1 MKRYASHRTIE
12 EGDETRM
19 KRSISSAMGLA
30 GFVALCALACAPPL
44 RAQQQEQ
51 KPQQGTTAPAPTTK
65 PTDTANPFPVD
76 NNAVPVIGKS
86 PESMPPP
93 PSDNSTKAGADM
105 PFDDT
110 DPAKSPDEGAPS
122 QDGGFSS
129 SVQAA
134 EPVVS
139 DPDKEKK
146 KRGRGDDDEIKLMP
160 VAGPKE
166 DENIGAYY
174 LERKNWKAALS
185 RFTSAMVLD
194 PENPDV
200 YWGLAEAE
208 RNMGQFA
215 EARANYQKVVDFDPD
230 SKHGKE
236 AKKLLKTPEIA
247 NAKASAASAES
258 APQQ

>member
-1 MKRYASHRTIE
+1 M
-12 EGDETRM
+12 M
-19 KRSISSAMGLA
+19 RSISSTAWLA
-30 GFVALCALACAPPL
+30 GLWAACALACAPAL
-44 RAQQQEQ
+44 HAQQT
-51 KPQQGTTAPAPTTK
+51 PQQQGSSTPAQSAK
-65 PTDTANPFPVD
+65 PTDANPFPED
-76 NNAVPVIGKS
+76 NNAVPVIGTS
-86 PESMPPP
+86 AAAEAAAAPDPA
-93 PSDNSTKAGADM
+93 NTAAGADM

-110 DPAKSPDEGAPS
+110 DPARSHDESAPS

-134 EPVVS
+134 EPVIS

-146 KRGRGDDDEIKLMP
+146 KRGRGDRDEEPAK
-160 VAGPKE
+160 VVGPKE
-166 DENIGAYY
+166 DESVGAYY

-200 YWGLAEAE
+200 YWGLAESE

-236 AKKLLKTPEIA
+236 AKRLLKTPEIA
-247 NAKASAASAES
+247 NAKA